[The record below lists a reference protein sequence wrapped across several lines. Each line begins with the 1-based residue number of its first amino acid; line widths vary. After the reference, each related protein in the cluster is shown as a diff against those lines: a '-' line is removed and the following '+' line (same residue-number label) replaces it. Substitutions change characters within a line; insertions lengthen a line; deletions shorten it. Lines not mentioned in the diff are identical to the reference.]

1 MRSAIMDI
9 GYNAIR
15 AVVYENDSIG
25 APEIFN
31 SKFKN
36 DILSLLTS
44 ESIDIKHQTYLS
56 IQYLLHIFEKLEV
69 NNIKCVATAVLR
81 NHPRADDFIN
91 YIKNK
96 YNFDIDIISG
106 EEEAR
111 LSALGLISSIK
122 DSHGIAV
129 DLGGGSLEVIKIEH
143 GAITQLKSFELGTK
157 VISSQNITNEKE
169 IIDIIQESYNAKTY
183 DNLYLMGG
191 ALRFMGRLYIDF
203 MGYPLKNL
211 HNLEIPTKD
220 FATYL
225 DKLQSS
231 TQDTKNKLWRR
242 RINQNAI
249 IVVKALINVFQSKNI
264 IISTY
269 GLKEGVRISDM
280 SEEEKQKDIVFEKVQ
295 YTCNFNTQN
304 LNWESYFDIIIP
316 LLSKKANY
324 QNIIKLAIMLL
335 SLQHKFDSTLH
346 SSAISEFVLS
356 SEIPFTHKT
365 RIMLA
370 LILSYSTNYKPHNEL
385 IRIAKRIID
394 KNDQNNC
401 QIIGH
406 YLWITEAIDG
416 PIFTTPSF
424 SINMQ
429 NHYLEI
435 NSKEILP
442 RPIFDKIC
450 TRLKSIA
457 FARKMNFNILKDSIV
472 A

>member
-1 MRSAIMDI
+1 MMRSAIMDI

-15 AVVYENDSIG
+15 AVVYEDDSLG

-56 IQYLLHIFEKLEV
+56 IQYLLHIFKKLEV

-91 YIKNK
+91 YIKTK

-111 LSALGLISSIK
+111 ITALGLIAGIR
-122 DSHGIAV
+122 DSHGIAA
-129 DLGGGSLEVIKIEH
+129 DLGGGSLELIEIEQ
-143 GAITQLKSFELGTK
+143 GTIGQLESFELGTK
-157 VISSQNITNEKE
+157 VITSRNITNERD
-169 IIDIIQESYNAKTY
+169 IIKIIQEPYGTKTY

-203 MGYPLKNL
+203 MSYPLKNL

-220 FATYL
+220 FSTYL
-225 DKLQSS
+225 DKLQLSS
-231 TQDTKNKLWRR
+231 QDTKSKLGRR
-242 RINQNAI
+242 RINHNAI
-249 IVVKALINVFQSKNI
+249 FVAKAIINVFQPKNI

-269 GLKEGVRISDM
+269 GLKEGVRIAAMSDA
-280 SEEEKQKDIVFEKVQ
+280 EKQKDIVLEKVQ
-295 YTCNFNTQN
+295 YTCDFDIQN
-304 LNWESYFDIIIP
+304 LQWESYFDIIIP
-316 LLSKKANY
+316 LLSKKSNY
-324 QNIIKLAIMLL
+324 ENIIKLAIMLL
-335 SLQHKFDSTLH
+335 SLQHKFDRTLH
-346 SSAISEFVLS
+346 PSAISEFVLS

-370 LILSYSTNYKPHNEL
+370 LILSYATNYKPNNEL
-385 IRIAKRIID
+385 IRISKKIID
-394 KNDQNNC
+394 KNDNNNC

-406 YLWITEAIDG
+406 CLWITEAIDG

-442 RPIFDKIC
+442 RPIFEKIC

-457 FARKMNFNILKDSIV
+457 FARKMNFNLSKD
-472 A
+472 